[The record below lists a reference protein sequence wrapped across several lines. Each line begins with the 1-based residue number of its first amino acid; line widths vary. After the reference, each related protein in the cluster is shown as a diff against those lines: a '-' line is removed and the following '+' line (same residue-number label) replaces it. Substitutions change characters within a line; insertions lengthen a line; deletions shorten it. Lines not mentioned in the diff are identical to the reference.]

1 MPIHNLIV
9 ADDDQLSRE
18 ILKHFLSLLPQ
29 FSICGEASNGE
40 ELIGKVMTQQPDL
53 ILLDINMPQM
63 DGIDAIKTI
72 LKINPHAK
80 FIFITGHD
88 NYAVEAFSLAAI
100 DYIVKPV
107 ERSRLYAAM
116 EKAAKILSMPTEKA
130 SNPKLVIKSRRSF
143 HYVPLDD
150 IIFIEK
156 VDRKAII
163 HTLDA
168 SFQSSDTLEM
178 ILTKLDNRFINTH
191 RSYIIN
197 VEHLANITPV
207 DETFMVSFHNYDK
220 KAIISKH
227 KMAKTQEVIQ
237 SYIK

>member
-1 MPIHNLIV
+1 MSVHRLIV

-29 FSICGEASNGE
+29 FSVCGEASNGE
-40 ELIGKVMTQQPDL
+40 ELIGQVMTLQPDL
-53 ILLDINMPQM
+53 ILLDISMPKM

-88 NYAVEAFSLAAI
+88 NYAVEAFSLAAV

-107 ERSRLYAAM
+107 ERSRLYVAM
-116 EKAAKILSMPTEKA
+116 EKAAKILSIPTEKT
-130 SNPKLVIKSRRSF
+130 SNPKLVVKSRGSF
-143 HYVPLDD
+143 HYIPLDD

-163 HTLDA
+163 HTLSA
-168 SFQSSDTLEM
+168 SFQSSDTLEV
-178 ILTKLDNRFINTH
+178 ILNKLDNRFINTH

-197 VEHLANITPV
+197 VEHLVNITPV

-227 KMAKTQEVIQ
+227 KIAKTQQMIQ
-237 SYIK
+237 SHIK